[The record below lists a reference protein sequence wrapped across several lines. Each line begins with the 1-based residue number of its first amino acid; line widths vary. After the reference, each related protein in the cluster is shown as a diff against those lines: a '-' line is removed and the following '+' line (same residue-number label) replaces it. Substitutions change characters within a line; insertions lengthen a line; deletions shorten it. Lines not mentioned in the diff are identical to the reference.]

1 MNITE
6 ASGQNSVYPTA
17 PTKSNKDSMSM
28 DKEDFLKLFLE
39 SLKNQDPMSPME
51 NSDMMAQ
58 LSQLGQMEAVSNLSL
73 TVNEMKNSLLGSQ
86 IQQGASML
94 GKQVTA
100 FNSEGAVVNG
110 KIDELSINQGMIEFL
125 IGNKTIQMGQ
135 IAKVTN

>member
-1 MNITE
+1 MNVTDV
-6 ASGQNSVYPTA
+6 SNQSNTPTTTA
-17 PTKSNKDSMSM
+17 TKSNKDSMSM

-86 IQQGASML
+86 IQQGSSML

-100 FNSEGAVVNG
+100 FDSEGAVVSG
-110 KIDELSINQGMIEFL
+110 KITELSVNQGMIEFL
-125 IGNKTIQMGQ
+125 IGNKTVQMGQ